1 MSYGLKITGKIKV
14 YKNTSESGYTFF
26 KTILQSNK
34 DYKTKEKLVLY
45 SFVIFKQKD
54 IAEMIEDGDTI
65 EIIGNLQLAKSNYKG
80 RDIEINLYVE
90 QVLGFENN
98 NKVINNSSNTSY
110 NDYDLDDTYDI
121 NEDVPF

>member
-1 MSYGLKITGKIKV
+1 MAYGLKITGKIKV

-110 NDYDLDDTYDI
+110 NDYYLDDTYDI

>member
-1 MSYGLKITGKIKV
+1 MAYGLKITGKIKV
-14 YKNTSESGYTFF
+14 YKNTSESGYTFYR
-26 KTILQSNK
+26 TILQSNK
-34 DYKTKEKLVLY
+34 DYKTKEKLALY

>member
-14 YKNTSESGYTFF
+14 YKNTSESGYTFYR
-26 KTILQSNK
+26 TILQSNK
-34 DYKTKEKLVLY
+34 DYKTKEKLALY

>member
-14 YKNTSESGYTFF
+14 YKNTSESGYTFYR
-26 KTILQSNK
+26 TILQSNK
-34 DYKTKEKLVLY
+34 DYKTKERLVLY
-45 SFVIFKQKD
+45 SLVLFKQKD

-110 NDYDLDDTYDI
+110 NDYGLDDTYDI

>member
-1 MSYGLKITGKIKV
+1 MSYGLKVTGKIKV

>member
-1 MSYGLKITGKIKV
+1 MSYGLKVTGKIKV
-14 YKNTSESGYTFF
+14 YKNTSESGYTFYR
-26 KTILQSNK
+26 TILQSNK
-34 DYKTKEKLVLY
+34 DYKTKERLVLY
-45 SFVIFKQKD
+45 SLVLFKQKD

-90 QVLGFENN
+90 QVLGFENS

>member
-34 DYKTKEKLVLY
+34 DYKTKEKLALY

-65 EIIGNLQLAKSNYKG
+65 EVIGNLQLAKSNYKG

>member
-34 DYKTKEKLVLY
+34 DYKTKEKLALY

>member
-34 DYKTKEKLVLY
+34 DYKTKERLVLY
-45 SFVIFKQKD
+45 SFVLFKQKD

-90 QVLGFENN
+90 QVLGFENS
-98 NKVINNSSNTSY
+98 NKVINNSLNTSY